1 MMPTTVAELLLHPF
15 DDTIAGGA
23 GFETLAGGAL
33 DDLILI
39 GADGALV
46 FGGDGAD
53 GVVGGDGADV
63 IWAGKGADT
72 VFGGGGNDTINGV
85 KGANLL
91 FGGDG
96 NDVLNTGDNAS
107 TLDGGTGDDV
117 LVARLKAGGAHVLT
131 GGSGADRFDLILPS
145 DRNVV
150 VTITDFAPGE
160 DSFTVFGV
168 ADTVFMNAGVEMQDG
183 PGAVR
188 LGLGAREALQFDG
201 LTINA
206 LGAVYGLAG
215 NDTLAGSVAG
225 DTITAGAGDDWV
237 RGFDGDDVID
247 GAAGNDTLD
256 GGVGNDTLAGG
267 EGDDLLTGGPGND
280 RLDGWNGNDTLVSG
294 ADASDLFGG
303 AGQDVL
309 VADLSGAG
317 AHQLWGGFDADRF
330 DITGPSQAG
339 DVIVTIRDFDLG
351 YDSFTVFGT
360 DDRTF
365 LNGGVEIQNGPGA
378 VRIELGAAEALEL
391 TGMTIARL
399 GTVYAFAGNDFMAGW
414 TKGDR
419 INAGAGNDTI
429 WGLDGNDTLM
439 GGTGHDQILGGNG
452 NDNLSG
458 NTGNDTLFGGAG
470 NDSLYGNRG
479 KDWLY
484 GGEGNDVVVS
494 SDEESFLFGGDGD
507 DLLLAR
513 MKRGAI
519 QVLEG
524 GAGADVFDIV
534 LTGASARP
542 GQMVIADFE
551 VGVDS
556 VRVEGQALADYIAA
570 INPLVEDTAWG
581 TWVTLQTGEIIKFNG
596 IALADLSPWL

>member
-1 MMPTTVAELLLHPF
+1 MPTTVAELLALSF
-15 DDTIAGGA
+15 DDTLTGGA
-23 GFETLAGGAL
+23 GFATLTGGAL
-33 DDLILI
+33 ADLIVT
-39 GADGALV
+39 GPDGALV
-46 FGGDGAD
+46 FGGDGSD

-96 NDVLNTGDNAS
+96 DDVLNSGDNAG
-107 TLDGGTGDDV
+107 TLDGGSGDDR
-117 LVARLKAGGAHVLT
+117 LIARLKAGGAHVLT
-131 GGSGADRFDLILPS
+131 GGSGADRFELTLPS
-145 DRNVV
+145 DRNVI
-150 VTITDFAPGE
+150 VTITDFTPGQ
-160 DSFTVFGV
+160 DRFTVFGV
-168 ADTVFMNAGVEMQDG
+168 ADAVFMNAGVEMQDG

-188 LGLGAREALQFDG
+188 LGLGPREALQFDG

-215 NDTLAGSVAG
+215 NDTLAGSAAG
-225 DTITAGAGDDWV
+225 DSITAGAGDDWV

-256 GGVGNDTLAGG
+256 GGAGNDTLAGG
-267 EGDDLLTGGPGND
+267 AGDDLLIGGPGRD
-280 RLDGWNGNDTLVSG
+280 RLDGWVGNDTLIAG
-294 ADASDLFGG
+294 PGASDLLGG

-330 DITGPSQAG
+330 DIIGPSQAG
-339 DVIVTIRDFDLG
+339 PVIVAIRDFDLG
-351 YDSFTVFGT
+351 FDRFTVFGT
-360 DDRTF
+360 DDRAF
-365 LNGGVEIQNGPGA
+365 LRGGVEIQNGPGA

-399 GTVYAFAGNDFMAGW
+399 ATVHAFDGDDFMAGW

-419 INAGAGNDTI
+419 IAAGAGNDTV
-429 WGLDGNDTLM
+429 WGLGGNDTLW
-439 GGTGHDQILGGNG
+439 GGTGNDLVLGGDG
-452 NDNLSG
+452 NDILAG
-458 NTGNDTLFGGAG
+458 DTGHDTLFGGAG
-470 NDSLYGNRG
+470 QDSLHGNRG
-479 KDWLY
+479 NNWLY
-484 GGEGNDVVVS
+484 GDDGNDLITS
-494 SDEESFLFGGDGD
+494 GDEASFLFGGLGD

-513 MKRGAI
+513 MKRGAV
-519 QVLEG
+519 QVVEG

-542 GQMVIADFE
+542 GQMVIADFQ
-551 VGVDS
+551 VGLDS
-556 VRVEGQALADYIAA
+556 LRIEGQALSAYLAA
-570 INPLVEDTAWG
+570 NTPLIEDTAFG
-581 TWVTLQTGEIIKFNG
+581 TWITLHTGEIVKVNG
-596 IALADLSPWL
+596 IALADLSPLF